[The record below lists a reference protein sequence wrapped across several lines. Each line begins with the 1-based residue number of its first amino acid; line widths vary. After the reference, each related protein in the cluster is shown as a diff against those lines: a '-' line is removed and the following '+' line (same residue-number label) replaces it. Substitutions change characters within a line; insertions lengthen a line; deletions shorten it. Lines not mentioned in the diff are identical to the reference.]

1 TGSREKK
8 TICQA
13 TLISDL
19 YVVTA
24 AQCVNSIPRRYTLS
38 AVRMGEYDKST
49 TTDCAQVDGQ
59 SVCSPPVQILRIE
72 SVIVH
77 TGFNKPRFA
86 NDIALIRL
94 RDRADT
100 SRSNVKPI
108 CLPVTNELRSAK
120 PTRYTLTAWAS
131 GSSGTVLERSQREL
145 VESVEC
151 QKLYTEQLV
160 TLEKTTRQI
169 CIKQQQ
175 ESGSRCKFPSSAAP
189 LQVVQQMQGKSR
201 YVLYGVLSYGPKS
214 CSTLYPDV
222 YTNVASYMD
231 WILENIQ
238 E

>member
-1 TGSREKK
+1 
-8 TICQA
+8 
-13 TLISDL
+13 
-19 YVVTA
+19 
-24 AQCVNSIPRRYTLS
+24 
-38 AVRMGEYDKST
+38 MGEYDKST
-49 TTDCAQVDGQ
+49 MTDCAQVDGQ
-59 SVCSPPVQILRIE
+59 SVCAPPVQILRIE
-72 SVIVH
+72 SLIVH
-77 TGFNKPRFA
+77 TGFNKPRYA

-108 CLPVTNELRSAK
+108 CLPVTNELRSSK

-131 GSSGTVLERSQREL
+131 GSRGNVLERSQREL

-151 QKLYTEQLV
+151 QKLYTDKSV

-175 ESGSRCKFPSSAAP
+175 ESGSRCNFPSSAAP
-189 LQVVQQMQGKSR
+189 LQVVQQVQGKSR
-201 YVLYGVLSYGPKS
+201 YVLYGVLSYGPKN
-214 CSTLYPDV
+214 CSALYPDV

-238 E
+238 DPSYLNSVNCQERYNAIHYPLRK